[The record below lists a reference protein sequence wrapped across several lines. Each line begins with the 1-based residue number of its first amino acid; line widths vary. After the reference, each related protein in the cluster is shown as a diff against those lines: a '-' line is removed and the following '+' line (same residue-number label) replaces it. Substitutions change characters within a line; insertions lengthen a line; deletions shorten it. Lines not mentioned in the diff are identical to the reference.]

1 MSQQENM
8 PVKYTA
14 DNDPLCAL
22 AERYGML
29 PGALY
34 DTLKAS
40 VFRGAND
47 TEFQALCL
55 ISKTYGLN
63 PLLKEIYAFPS
74 RGGVVPMVGV
84 DGYTAMMHRQ
94 PDFDGMEFAYSE
106 NTVPAGN
113 VKAAPEWVECRIYRK
128 SCSRPTVVR
137 EYMDECWRPT
147 EPWKT
152 HPRRMLRHKA
162 LCQCVRTAFGFSGVY
177 SDADEI
183 EAVTV
188 QDAKPNVNAAIAQ
201 AIEAQPAPAPAPAQP
216 KRRGRP
222 PKQPVQPVP
231 APAPEPQPEPVQE
244 SQPAKKD
251 NCGVTNNAITQI
263 EATFDD
269 YIFDNGFDPIKAND
283 VCMRLVQDGVARDLV
298 DAKRQFVEHSM
309 SV

>member
-1 MSQQENM
+1 MSQQESM
-8 PVKYTA
+8 PVEYTA

-47 TEFQALCL
+47 NEFQALCL

-183 EAVTV
+183 EAAVV
-188 QDAKPNVNAAIAQ
+188 EDAKPNVNAAIAQ
-201 AIEAQPAPAPAPAQP
+201 AIESQPAPAPAQP

-222 PKQPVQPVP
+222 PKAQP
-231 APAPEPQPEPVQE
+231 APAPVPEPVQE
-244 SQPAKKD
+244 TQPVD
-251 NCGVTNNAITQI
+251 NCGVTNNENTALEIEERYQDYVFDSGMDAIAAGKVLEQ
-263 EATFDD
+263 
-269 YIFDNGFDPIKAND
+269 
-283 VCMRLVQDGVARDLV
+283 LVSTGEARDLV
-298 DAKRQFVEHSM
+298 DAKNLFVTRGM

>member
-1 MSQQENM
+1 MTQETNI
-8 PVKYTA
+8 PAEYTPA
-14 DNDPLCAL
+14 NDPLCAL

-94 PDFDGMEFAYSE
+94 PDFDGVEFAYSE

-113 VKAAPEWVECRIYRK
+113 VKSAPEWVECRIYRK
-128 SCSRPTVVR
+128 GCSRPTVVR
-137 EYMDECWRPT
+137 EYMDECWRNT

-183 EAVTV
+183 ETVTV
-188 QDAKPNVNAAIAQ
+188 EDAKPNVNDAIAQ
-201 AIEAQPAPAPAPAQP
+201 AIEAPAQEPKKRGRPRKQPEPAPAPQ
-216 KRRGRP
+216 
-222 PKQPVQPVP
+222 Q
-231 APAPEPQPEPVQE
+231 EHVQE
-244 SQPAKKD
+244 AQQTLD
-251 NCGVTNNAITQI
+251 NVYQI
-263 EATFDD
+263 EETYSDYLFDQNID
-269 YIFDNGFDPIKAND
+269 GIKAAAVLD
-283 VCMRLVQDGVARDLV
+283 RMVADGEARDIIH
-298 DAKRQFVEHSM
+298 AKQIFVERQM

>member
-1 MSQQENM
+1 MSQETNM
-8 PVKYTA
+8 PVEYTA

-47 TEFQALCL
+47 NEFQALCL

-94 PDFDGMEFAYSE
+94 PDFDGVEFGYSE
-106 NTVPAGN
+106 NTIAVGN
-113 VKAAPEWVECRIYRK
+113 VKSAPEWVECRIYRK
-128 SCSRPTVVR
+128 SCSRPTIVR
-137 EYMDECWRPT
+137 EYMDECWRNT

-183 EAVTV
+183 ESVTV
-188 QDAKPNVNAAIAQ
+188 EEAKPNVNAAIAQ
-201 AIEAQPAPAPAPAQP
+201 AIEAQPSPAPAQP

-222 PKQPVQPVP
+222 PKAQPATAP
-231 APAPEPQPEPVQE
+231 APAPEPVQE
-244 SQPAKKD
+244 SQPVD
-251 NCGVTNNAITQI
+251 NCGVTNNENTAHEI
-263 EATFDD
+263 EERFQE
-269 YIFDNGFDPIKAND
+269 YVFDNSLDAIQAQN
-283 VCMRLVQDGVARDLV
+283 VCLHLVQDGTARDLTDAMRMFV
-298 DAKRQFVEHSM
+298 DHSM

>member
-1 MSQQENM
+1 M
-8 PVKYTA
+8 PVEYTA

-47 TEFQALCL
+47 NEFQALCL

-94 PDFDGMEFAYSE
+94 PDFDGVEFGYSE
-106 NTVPAGN
+106 NTVAVGN
-113 VKAAPEWVECRIYRK
+113 VKSAPEWVECRIYRK
-128 SCSRPTVVR
+128 SCSRPTIVR
-137 EYMDECWRPT
+137 EYMDECWRNT
-147 EPWKT
+147 DPWKT

-188 QDAKPNVNAAIAQ
+188 EDAKPNVNVAIAH
-201 AIEAQPAPAPAPAQP
+201 AIEAQPAPAPAQP

-222 PKQPVQPVP
+222 PKAQP
-231 APAPEPQPEPVQE
+231 APAPESAQQPEPVQE
-244 SQPAKKD
+244 SQPAKQD

-283 VCMRLVQDGVARDLV
+283 ICMRMVQDGTARDLV
-298 DAKRQFVEHSM
+298 DAKRMFVEHSM

>member
-1 MSQQENM
+1 MSQQESM
-8 PVKYTA
+8 PVEYTA
-14 DNDPLCAL
+14 QNDPLCAL
-22 AERYGML
+22 AERYGMM

-94 PDFDGMEFAYSE
+94 PDFDGVEFGYSE
-106 NTVPAGN
+106 NTIAVGN
-113 VKAAPEWVECRIYRK
+113 VKSAPEWVECRIYRK
-128 SCSRPTVVR
+128 SCSRPTIVR
-137 EYMDECWRPT
+137 EYMDECWRNT

-188 QDAKPNVNAAIAQ
+188 EEAKPSVNEAIAQ
-201 AIEAQPAPAPAPAQP
+201 AIEAKPAPAPTQP

-222 PKQPVQPVP
+222 PKTSAPSAPVQPTPV
-231 APAPEPQPEPVQE
+231 APAPQPEQVEEPAPVQT
-244 SQPAKKD
+244 PAD
-251 NCGVTNNAITQI
+251 MNAYNI
-263 EATFDD
+263 EENFADFC
-269 YIFDNGFDPIKAND
+269 FDNNLDGTKAQAVID
-283 VCMRLVQDGVARDLV
+283 RMVQDGEAANIIE
-298 DAKRQFVEHSM
+298 AKRLFVERGM